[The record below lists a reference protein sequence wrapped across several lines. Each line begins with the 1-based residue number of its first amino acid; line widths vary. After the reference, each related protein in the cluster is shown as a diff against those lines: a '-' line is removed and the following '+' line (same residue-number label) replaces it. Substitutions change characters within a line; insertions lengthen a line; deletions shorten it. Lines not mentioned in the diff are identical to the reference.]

1 MRLSNK
7 LMASKMKKTLLPI
20 LIFLCCLANNASGA
34 DNLAPEDIE
43 GARIISTAT
52 AKLLFDKGYPFIDVR
67 GLDDF
72 NKEHI
77 PGAYHLSIR
86 DNFEEQNLHA
96 IVKKDQPVVIYCNG
110 ISCMGSSIATQKAIE
125 WGWSNIFYYR
135 EGIKDWKQQNYPVHK
150 IIP

>member
-1 MRLSNK
+1 MV
-7 LMASKMKKTLLPI
+7 SKIKKILFPI
-20 LIFLCCLANNASGA
+20 LIFLCCLVNASRA
-34 DNLAPEDIE
+34 DNLAPEGIE
-43 GARIISTAT
+43 GARTISTTT

-72 NKEHI
+72 NKGHI

-86 DNFEEQNLHA
+86 SNFEEQNLHA

-110 ISCMGSSIATQKAIE
+110 ISCMGSSIAIQKAIE

-135 EGIKDWKQQNYPVHK
+135 EGIKDWKQQDYPVHE
-150 IIP
+150 ITP